1 MNKNELKNNLN
12 KIKDLYIKSN
22 ISIRELSS
30 KFNISANCISKF
42 LKSNN
47 IDIKNPK
54 FKYPKLQ
61 YAIKELENK
70 SLNEVSEKYGISEQV
85 LLMAKSGICHSE
97 MKSNIINMAVEEYK
111 NTALYDRSI
120 NKIALKY
127 GIKKPVSTN
136 SFVSV

>member
-42 LKSNN
+42 LKLIN
-47 IDIKNPK
+47 IDIKHPK
-54 FKYPKLQ
+54 FKYLKLQ

-70 SLNEVSEKYGISEQV
+70 SLKELSEKYGMPKQV
-85 LLMAKSGICHSE
+85 L
-97 MKSNIINMAVEEYK
+97 
-111 NTALYDRSI
+111 
-120 NKIALKY
+120 
-127 GIKKPVSTN
+127 
-136 SFVSV
+136 